1 VSCIP
6 ARLPQA
12 FVEGATPA
20 RSDQTC
26 AGTPGDD
33 SRCPAVWEEQGVR
46 ERLAFIAGA
55 DDMMPLRK
63 MGVIATE
70 VPIWNTTGEAAI
82 IGSSSVLAFRQR

>member
-1 VSCIP
+1 
-6 ARLPQA
+6 
-12 FVEGATPA
+12 
-20 RSDQTC
+20 
-26 AGTPGDD
+26 
-33 SRCPAVWEEQGVR
+33 VR